1 MQVIYKID
9 PNDDPREL
17 EAMLDKARITGV
29 RNVVVFIPTF
39 QGATYVQAVNGLT
52 MQGKSQFSYST
63 LSGDIVTLRTISS
76 YQKPMT
82 MVIAVAIN
90 ENDLIVLEDRADVAA
105 VVVINDNLNNVENW
119 LKLYDAVDATTGQ
132 SIMAGMVI
140 DPLLNRAI
148 GWLKDIAANS
158 TPLHNF
164 KRKDYLCEAANL
176 LKRNNI
182 TYTPDA
188 VAAQCIKRGLDA
200 KSARAV
206 AAVFAQSLH
215 AKGDLPIKVGT
226 PDYAALLATINDTIY
241 DNN

>member
-9 PNDDPREL
+9 PNYDPREL
-17 EAMLDKARITGV
+17 EAMLEKARIAGV

-39 QGATYVQAVNGLT
+39 QSAAYVQAVNGLT
-52 MQGKSQFSYST
+52 MQGKSQFSYNT
-63 LSGDIVTLRTISS
+63 LNGGIVTLRTISS
-76 YQKPMT
+76 YRKPMT
-82 MVIAVAIN
+82 MVIAVAID
-90 ENDLIVLEDRADVAA
+90 ENYLQVLEDRADVAA
-105 VVVINDNLNNVENW
+105 VVVINENFSNVENW
-119 LKLYDAVDATTGQ
+119 LKLYDAVDATTSQ

-140 DPLLNRAI
+140 DPLLNRTI
-148 GWLKDIAANS
+148 GWLKDISANS

-164 KRKDYLCEAANL
+164 KRKDYSCEAANL

-206 AAVFAQSLH
+206 AAVFAQSLQTM
-215 AKGDLPIKVGT
+215 GDLPIKVGK
-226 PDYAALLATINDTIY
+226 PDYAVLLSTVNDAKY